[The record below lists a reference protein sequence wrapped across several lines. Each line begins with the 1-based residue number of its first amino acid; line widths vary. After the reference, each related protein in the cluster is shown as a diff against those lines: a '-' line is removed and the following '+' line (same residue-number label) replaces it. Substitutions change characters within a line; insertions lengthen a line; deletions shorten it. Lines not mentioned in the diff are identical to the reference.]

1 MAEHMHGQDCRQPSA
16 CEAVEQLSVT
26 FCSNSFEPL
35 CQCLGIHSQAI
46 CFDVH
51 KVGDSSKM
59 RHGIGRGH
67 ETQGRQQDFL
77 TRSDAHKV

>member
-1 MAEHMHGQDCRQPSA
+1 MAEHMHGQHCRQSSA
-16 CEAVEQLSVT
+16 CEAVEQLSFAFFSNGFKP
-26 FCSNSFEPL
+26 FC
-35 CQCLGIHSQAI
+35 QRLGIHPKAI

-51 KVGDSSKM
+51 KVGDRSEM

-67 ETQGRQQDFL
+67 ETQGRQQDFV